1 MSNVVALS
9 QYFTPAWV
17 AEALV
22 RKHFADLGSNDFV
35 IEPTCGPGRFLEAIP
50 QHVPAVGIEID
61 PELAEMA
68 RQRTGRTII
77 TGDIRDVSFPE
88 RPTVFI
94 GNPPFKTSLF
104 DAFLDRAAK
113 AMEMG
118 GRIGMILPTY
128 FLQSASRVARYNQ
141 TWALQQEMIPR
152 NIYQGLEKP
161 LCFCLFRKDEQ
172 RLMVGFSLY
181 HEQEFV
187 SQLPAEAQEALIA
200 GRASWATLVREA
212 VEQLGGVAHLSEI
225 YDYVA
230 DRRPTQNPNWKEQI
244 RKVCQLNAKRVDRGQ
259 YSFDFAA

>member
-118 GRIGMILPTY
+118 ADWHDLAHLFPSNRKPCRP
-128 FLQSASRVARYNQ
+128 LQPDVGAPAGND
-141 TWALQQEMIPR
+141 PR

-200 GRASWATLVREA
+200 GRASWATLVRGPSTA
-212 VEQLGGVAHLSEI
+212 
-225 YDYVA
+225 
-230 DRRPTQNPNWKEQI
+230 RR
-244 RKVCQLNAKRVDRGQ
+244 RG
-259 YSFDFAA
+259 SFV